1 MEKKAQKLVQT
12 KDLRPGMV
20 VSKPVHSFQGA
31 LLLKE
36 DTPLDEKKIKLL
48 KTWGVDTVSV
58 WAEDGKEEDNSFQRL
73 KAEIQERIILRF
85 SKFEQNP
92 LMQQLKNVAL
102 DLATLEG

>member
-1 MEKKAQKLVQT
+1 MERKAHRVVQT

-20 VSKPVHSFQGA
+20 VSRPVHSFQGA

-58 WAEDGKEEDNSFQRL
+58 WTEEGNEADSSSQRL
-73 KAEIQERIILRF
+73 KAEIRERIILRF

-92 LMQQLKNVAL
+92 LMQQLKDVAL
-102 DLATLEG
+102 DLATLEP